1 MTERNAF
8 RGPGAWNLDYLI
20 GKRFRIGGTRALL
33 VRWEMYNVFNNQN
46 MYVRSDAA
54 DLRSATSIL
63 GYLDDN
69 RRMQLGVKFEF

>member
-1 MTERNAF
+1 
-8 RGPGAWNLDYLI
+8 
-20 GKRFRIGGTRALL
+20 
-33 VRWEMYNVFNNQN
+33 MYNVFNNQN

-54 DLRSATSIL
+54 DLRSATSVL